1 MNKNHYSS
9 KERSGLQEE
18 EEGRDGYTVLKLSS
32 TGTVPAARKPYRR
45 HLILRHGTFRVSIDF
60 FEDSRKFNLKSQ
72 TLTDVAM
79 AECNQALLE
88 EKTSRCKEKSEKIAQ
103 GLV

>member
-1 MNKNHYSS
+1 
-9 KERSGLQEE
+9 
-18 EEGRDGYTVLKLSS
+18 
-32 TGTVPAARKPYRR
+32 
-45 HLILRHGTFRVSIDF
+45 
-60 FEDSRKFNLKSQ
+60 
-72 TLTDVAM
+72 M